1 RSLTTPPK
9 SRSTISGVVIATPSS
24 DSALGALESVYAC
37 QAIATRN
44 APSPSSDTQRP
55 VNSSRK
61 SRLANRLRLDAIVRG
76 RHRLNRARH
85 LLGAFLAVALRSLR
99 QIVHEEP
106 RLHRVREVEALA
118 QLAAEIAQTGE
129 LLVEFD
135 ALGYDLERERAAERH
150 DGAGEIRRLAGGL
163 GPQEG
168 AIHLDDVDREAAEIA
183 ERGVAGAEV
192 VHRD

>member
-1 RSLTTPPK
+1 M
-9 SRSTISGVVIATPSS
+9 
-24 DSALGALESVYAC
+24 
-37 QAIATRN
+37 
-44 APSPSSDTQRP
+44 SP
-55 VNSSRK
+55 
-61 SRLANRLRLDAIVRG
+61 G
-76 RHRLNRARH
+76 
-85 LLGAFLAVALRSLR
+85 G
-99 QIVHEEP
+99 P

-168 AIHLDDVDREAAEIA
+168 AVHLDDVDREAAEIA

-192 VHRD
+192 VHRDANTERAQRSEEHTSELQSLRHL